1 MARKPKPKAKIV
13 LDYQDKPVIP
23 WDFPTTVESFN
34 SALLEHKLP
43 GQIRPLVSVL
53 QKFGVEISRH
63 YVDLILHLR
72 ALKKFFD
79 EVFIYKS
86 FFPQRFLKFSSD
98 FFRKYLQNAG
108 VFYS

>member
-1 MARKPKPKAKIV
+1 MARRSKPKAKIV

-23 WDFPTTVESFN
+23 WDFSVTVETFN
-34 SALLEHKLP
+34 TALLEHKLP
-43 GQIRPLVSVL
+43 GQIRPLVNVL

-79 EVFIYKS
+79 EVFIIS
-86 FFPQRFLKFSSD
+86 H
-98 FFRKYLQNAG
+98 FR
-108 VFYS
+108 